1 MRFASLGSG
10 SRGNATLLQ
19 SGDTTLLIDCGFGL
33 REASRRLA
41 RLGLAPAE
49 LSAVLL
55 SHEHGDHAGGCGPL
69 LRRHRLRLHA
79 TGGTLR
85 AAAGCIGEL
94 PDACPINP
102 HRSFTIGGIEITPVT
117 VPHDA
122 REPCQFVFSDGRHR
136 LGLLTDTGSLTAHIR
151 ERFTG
156 LDALL
161 LEFNHDD
168 GMLQRG
174 PYPAALKRR
183 VGGPLG
189 HLSNAQAGRL
199 LQEID
204 TGRLRHLVALHLSE
218 TNNTQEL
225 ARHSAR
231 EVIGSHTTLTIATQ
245 EEGFGWIELD

>member
-33 REASRRLA
+33 REATRRLA

-69 LRRHRLRLHA
+69 LRRHRLCLHA

-85 AAAGCIGEL
+85 AAAGHIGEL
-94 PDACPINP
+94 PDTCPINP
-102 HRSFTIGGIEITPVT
+102 HRPFTIGGIEITPVT

-151 ERFTG
+151 DSFTG

-161 LEFNHDD
+161 LEFNHDC
-168 GMLQRG
+168 GMLRRG

-189 HLSNAQAGRL
+189 HLSNEQAGRL
-199 LQEID
+199 LREID
-204 TGRLRHLVALHLSE
+204 TSRLRHLVALHLSE
-218 TNNTQEL
+218 TNNTPEL
-225 ARHSAR
+225 AQHCAC
-231 EVIGSHTTLTIATQ
+231 EVIESHTRLTIATQ